1 MCIGQI
7 VTNMSGAKVGDGA
20 IIAANPRG
28 IELAKK
34 WLETIGYIIFYNT
47 SCA

>member
-1 MCIGQI
+1 
-7 VTNMSGAKVGDGA
+7 MSGAKVGDGA
-20 IIAANPRG
+20 IIAANPRV